1 MGHNQNHRSV
11 PCPAHGAAIQ
21 LGAIGAVATAVA
33 VNAHRDG
40 MVAMRQARDD
50 RAAQLWNQRL
60 SSSRVTAANA
70 VAVARQA
77 VARVHALE
85 AEVEALRRAVNS
97 RDKLIRSLTN
107 AG

>member
-1 MGHNQNHRSV
+1 MGHNHHRSV
-11 PCPAHGAAIQ
+11 PCPAHGVAFQFAA
-21 LGAIGAVATAVA
+21 LGAVGAAVA

-40 MVAMRQARDD
+40 MAAMRQARDD
-50 RAAQLWNQRL
+50 RAAQLWSQRL
-60 SSSRVTAANA
+60 ASSRVSAANA

-77 VARVHALE
+77 VARVHTLE

-97 RDKLIRSLTN
+97 RDALIRSLAH

>member
-1 MGHNQNHRSV
+1 MGHNQHRSV
-11 PCPAHGAAIQ
+11 PCPAHGAAFQ
-21 LGAIGAVATAVA
+21 LTAIGAAATAVA
-33 VNAHRDG
+33 VSAHRDG
-40 MVAMRQARDD
+40 MAAMRQARED
-50 RAAQLWNQRL
+50 RAAQLWSQRL
-60 SSSRVTAANA
+60 ASSRVTAANA

-97 RDKLIRSLTN
+97 RDKLIRSLAS